1 MSATFLSKNLSRNLL
16 EAEVIREINNSK
28 TDATTSVNTPTQV
41 GQASATTSTSVSAT
55 TFVTL
60 TYNYTAPYIEAPEY
74 IIFNIQYTESQL
86 PITNLNFLCVL
97 GSITTTGFTIYMQN
111 NSSTDSA
118 TIPYIQYSAYGGIL
132 A

>member
-16 EAEVIREINNSK
+16 EAEVIREINNSTK
-28 TDATTSVNTPTQV
+28 TDVTTSVNTPTQV
-41 GQASATTSTSVSAT
+41 GVASSTTQLTVLPT
-55 TFVTL
+55 ELVTL

-74 IIFNIQYTESQL
+74 IIFNIQYTEL
-86 PITNLNFLCVL
+86 PNSLNFLCVL

-118 TIPYIQYSAYGGIL
+118 TIPYIQYAAYGGIL